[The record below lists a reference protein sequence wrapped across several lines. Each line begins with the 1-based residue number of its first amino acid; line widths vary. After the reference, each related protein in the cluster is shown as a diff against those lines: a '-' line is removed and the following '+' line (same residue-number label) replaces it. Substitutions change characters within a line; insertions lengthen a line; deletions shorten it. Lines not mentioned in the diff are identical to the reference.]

1 MIKGNARAMHA
12 ATIVSDAFRRYRESF
27 VEITRRAQR
36 RFEARDWHGGH
47 ADAAERLALYRD
59 RVDATLPL
67 VRDALQDCATDLA
80 TWQSVKWLYAALI
93 AERDD
98 CEIGESFYN
107 SIARRIFSTVG
118 VNAQVEYVF
127 PDADPG
133 KWPGEES
140 DFRRYEPHDGL
151 PAMIRQLLEG
161 LALRAPWRD
170 LEGDSIAAAER
181 IGAALEELGVDP
193 AAVVLEVI
201 DAPFYRNKGAY
212 IVGRIRLDEQMLPVV
227 LALMHG
233 DRGVYVDA
241 VLLTSD
247 EVSIVFGF
255 SWSYFQADI
264 SCPCDVVDFLGSI
277 MPLKRVDELYNSLG
291 FNKHGK
297 TQLYRSLVEHL
308 HAPGARFELTPG
320 DEGLV
325 MSVFTLPSL
334 NVVFKV
340 IKDSFGYPKR
350 TTRRD
355 VMERYRLVF
364 LRDRVGRLADAQEF
378 EHLEFPRECF
388 PDALL
393 RHLVRVAG
401 STVRVAGDAV
411 VIRHLYTERRVTP
424 LNLYLREASS
434 EQARD
439 AILDYGQAIKDLAA
453 ANIFTGDMLPK
464 NFGVSRHGRV
474 IFYDYDEL
482 VLLTD
487 CVFRRI
493 PRATNPDDEMSA
505 EPWYYVGERDVFPE
519 EFAPFMV
526 PSAPLGDIFLSAH
539 SDLLTVDFWIRA
551 QAQQRAGELRDVFPY
566 RGERRLGGEGKGSG
580 NRVQGS
586 GTTGTRRQET
596 GSR

>member
-1 MIKGNARAMHA
+1 MKGNAHIMRAA
-12 ATIVSDAFRRYRESF
+12 IVIHDAFHDYRVSF
-27 VEITRRAQR
+27 VEITRRAR
-36 RFEARDWHGGH
+36 ARFERRDWHGGH
-47 ADAAERLALYRD
+47 ADAAARLALYRD

-67 VRDALQDCATDLA
+67 VREALAEGATDVP
-80 TWQSVKWLYAALI
+80 TWQEVKWLYSALI

-98 CEIGESFYN
+98 CEIAESFYN
-107 SIARRIFSTVG
+107 SIARRIFATVG
-118 VNAQVEYVF
+118 VNERVEYVF
-127 PDADPG
+127 PDANPG
-133 KWPGEES
+133 EWPGEVPV
-140 DFRRYEPHDGL
+140 FRRYEAGDGL
-151 PAMIRQLLEG
+151 PATIRAVLES
-161 LALRAPWRD
+161 LSLRARWRD
-170 LEGDSIAAAER
+170 LESDSARVAER
-181 IGAALEELGVDP
+181 IEGALREQAVAPGAVALE
-193 AAVVLEVI
+193 VLA
-201 DAPFYRNKGAY
+201 APFYRNKGAY
-212 IVGRIRLDEQMLPVV
+212 VVGRIPLGAETMPVV
-227 LALMHG
+227 LALMH
-233 DRGVYVDA
+233 DERGVYVDA

-264 SCPCDVVDFLGSI
+264 SCPCDVVEFLASI

-297 TQLYRSLVEHL
+297 TQLYRSLVEHM
-308 HAPGARFELTPG
+308 HAPGATFELTPG

-355 VMERYRLVF
+355 VMDRYRLVF

-378 EHLEFPRECF
+378 EHLEFPRACF
-388 PDALL
+388 PEPLL
-393 RHLVRVAG
+393 QHLLRVAG

-424 LNLYLREASS
+424 LNLYLRDAPPED
-434 EQARD
+434 ARD

-487 CVFRRI
+487 CVFRHLPI
-493 PRATNPDDEMSA
+493 ASTPDEEMAA
-505 EPWYYVGERDVFPE
+505 EPWYYVGDRDVFPE

-526 PSAPLGDIFLSAH
+526 PSGSLRDVFLSAH
-539 SDLLTVDFWIRA
+539 ADLLTLDFWLHA

-566 RGERRLGGEGKGSG
+566 RGERRLNYGVQDSG
-580 NRVQGS
+580 FRVQ
-586 GTTGTRRQET
+586 
-596 GSR
+596 

>member
-1 MIKGNARAMHA
+1 VIKGNAREMHA

-36 RFEARDWHGGH
+36 RFEERDWHGGH

-59 RVDATLPL
+59 RVDVTLPL
-67 VRDALQDCATDLA
+67 VRDALQECATDVP

-118 VNAQVEYVF
+118 VNERVEYVF

-151 PAMIRQLLEG
+151 PTMIRRVLED

-170 LEGDSIAAAER
+170 LGGDSKRAAER
-181 IGAALEELGVDP
+181 ISAAIRDRGADP
-193 AAVVLEVI
+193 CAIVLEVV

-212 IVGRIRLDEQMLPVV
+212 IVARVRLGARMLPVV
-227 LALMHG
+227 LALMH
-233 DRGVYVDA
+233 DERGVYVDA

-247 EVSIVFGF
+247 EASIVFGF

-264 SCPCDVVDFLGSI
+264 SCPCEVVDFLGSI

-297 TQLYRSLVEHL
+297 TQLYRSVVEHL

-340 IKDSFGYPKR
+340 IKDSFGFPKR

-378 EHLEFPRECF
+378 EHLEFPRRCF

-393 RHLVRVAG
+393 EHLLRVAG

-424 LNLYLREASS
+424 LNLYLRDSS
-434 EQARD
+434 FEQARD

-482 VLLTD
+482 VLLTE
-487 CVFRRI
+487 CIFRRI
-493 PRATNPDDEMSA
+493 PVSTNPDDEMSA

-526 PSAPLGDIFLSAH
+526 PSGPLGDVFLSAH
-539 SDLLTVDFWIRA
+539 SDLLTIDFWLRA
-551 QAQQRAGELRDVFPY
+551 QAQQFAGEIRDVFPY
-566 RGERRLGGEGKGSG
+566 GEERRLGGREKG
-580 NRVQGS
+580 NRK
-586 GTTGTRRQET
+586 QET
-596 GSR
+596 GNR

>member
-1 MIKGNARAMHA
+1 VIKGNAREMHA

-36 RFEARDWHGGH
+36 RFEERDWHGGH

-59 RVDATLPL
+59 QVDVTLPL
-67 VRDALQDCATDLA
+67 VRDALQECATDVP

-118 VNAQVEYVF
+118 VNERVEYVF

-151 PAMIRQLLEG
+151 PTMIRRVLEDF
-161 LALRAPWRD
+161 ALRAPWRE
-170 LEGDSIAAAER
+170 LERDSMLAAER
-181 IGAALEELGVDP
+181 ISAAIRDRGADP
-193 AAVVLEVI
+193 RAIVLEVI

-212 IVGRIRLDEQMLPVV
+212 MVARVRLGTQMLPVV
-227 LALMHG
+227 LALMH
-233 DRGVYVDA
+233 DERGVYVDA

-264 SCPCDVVDFLGSI
+264 SCPCEVVDFLGSI

-297 TQLYRSLVEHL
+297 TQLYRSVVEHL

-340 IKDSFGYPKR
+340 IKDSFGFPKR

-378 EHLEFPRECF
+378 EHLEFPRRCF

-393 RHLVRVAG
+393 EHLLRVAG
-401 STVRVAGDAV
+401 STVRAEGDAV
-411 VIRHLYTERRVTP
+411 VVRHLYTERRVTP
-424 LNLYLREASS
+424 LNLYLRDASF
-434 EQARD
+434 ERARD

-493 PRATNPDDEMSA
+493 PVSTNPDDEMSA

-526 PSAPLGDIFLSAH
+526 PSGPLGDVFLSAH
-539 SDLLTVDFWIRA
+539 SDLLTIDFWLRA
-551 QAQQRAGELRDVFPY
+551 QAQQRAGEIRDVFPY
-566 RGERRLGGEGKGSG
+566 GEERRLGE
-580 NRVQGS
+580 RA
-586 GTTGTRRQET
+586 E
-596 GSR
+596 SRKQ

>member
-1 MIKGNARAMHA
+1 MMKSNAREMHA
-12 ATIVSDAFRRYRESF
+12 ATIMSDAFRRYRESF

-36 RFEARDWHGGH
+36 RFEERDWHGAH
-47 ADAAERLALYRD
+47 ADAAARLALYRD
-59 RVDATLPL
+59 EVDAALPL
-67 VRDALQDCATDLA
+67 VRDALGECATDVA
-80 TWQSVKWLYAALI
+80 TWQNVKWLYAALI

-98 CEIGESFYN
+98 CEIAESFYN
-107 SIARRIFSTVG
+107 SIARRIFSAVG
-118 VNAQVEYVF
+118 VNELVEYVF

-140 DFRRYEPHDGL
+140 DFHRSTARGGL
-151 PAMIRQLLEG
+151 AAVIRALLEG
-161 LALRAPWRD
+161 LALHAVWRD
-170 LEGDSIAAAER
+170 IENDAVQVADRIAAELSGRGAEPEA
-181 IGAALEELGVDP
+181 IA
-193 AAVVLEVI
+193 LEVI
-201 DAPFYRNKGAY
+201 RAPFYRNKGAY
-212 IVGRIRLDEQMLPVV
+212 IVGRISLASGELPVV
-227 LALMHG
+227 LALMH
-233 DRGVYVDA
+233 DERGVYVDA
-241 VLLTSD
+241 VLLSSD

-264 SCPCDVVDFLGSI
+264 NCPCDVVEFLGSI

-297 TQLYRSLVEHL
+297 TQLYRSVVEHL
-308 HAPGARFELTPG
+308 REPGARFELTPG

-340 IKDSFGYPKR
+340 IKDSFGFPKR

-378 EHLEFPRECF
+378 EHLEFPRRCF

-393 RHLVRVAG
+393 DHLLRTAG
-401 STVRVAGDAV
+401 STVQVRGDAV
-411 VIRHLYTERRVTP
+411 VINHLYTERRVTP
-424 LNLYLREASS
+424 LNLYLREASF
-434 EQARD
+434 EPARD

-493 PRATNPDDEMSA
+493 PTPTSPDEELAA

-526 PSAPLGDIFLSAH
+526 PAGPLGEVFLAAH
-539 SDLLTVDFWIRA
+539 SDLLTVDFWLEA
-551 QAQQRAGELRDVFPY
+551 QSQQRAGEISDVFPY
-566 RGERRLGGEGKGSG
+566 GDERRLAEG
-580 NRVQGS
+580 R
-586 GTTGTRRQET
+586 
-596 GSR
+596 

>member
-1 MIKGNARAMHA
+1 MKGNAHVMRTAILIH
-12 ATIVSDAFRRYRESF
+12 DAFHTYRVNF
-27 VEITRRAQR
+27 VELTRRAR
-36 RFEARDWHGGH
+36 RHFEERDWHGGH
-47 ADAAERLALYRD
+47 ADAAARLALYRD
-59 RVDATLPL
+59 QVDATLPL
-67 VRDALQDCATDLA
+67 VRGALAEHSTDVA
-80 TWQSVKWLYAALI
+80 TWQEVKWLYSALI

-98 CEIGESFYN
+98 CEIAESFYN
-107 SIARRIFSTVG
+107 SIARRIFTTVG
-118 VNAQVEYVF
+118 VNERVEYVF
-127 PDADPG
+127 PDAN
-133 KWPGEES
+133 PGEWPDDEPV
-140 DFRRYEPHDGL
+140 FRRYEQRDDL
-151 PAMIRQLLEG
+151 PALIRSMLEG
-161 LALRAPWRD
+161 FCLRAPWRD
-170 LEGDSIAAAER
+170 LESDSSRVAERLAAELR
-181 IGAALEELGVDP
+181 GRLSDATPTATPIAIE
-193 AAVVLEVI
+193 VLE
-201 DAPFYRNKGAY
+201 APFYRNKGAY
-212 IVGRIRLDEQMLPVV
+212 LVGRIPLGAETMPVV
-227 LALMHG
+227 LALMHD

-264 SCPCDVVDFLGSI
+264 SRPCGAVEFLASI

-297 TQLYRSLVEHL
+297 TQLYRSLVEHM
-308 HAPGARFELTPG
+308 HAPGATFELTPG

-350 TTRRD
+350 ITRRD

-378 EHLEFPRECF
+378 EYLEFPRACF
-388 PDALL
+388 PDALIQ
-393 RHLVRVAG
+393 HLLHVAG
-401 STVRVAGDAV
+401 STVRLAGDKV

-424 LNLYLREASS
+424 LNLYLRDASPD
-434 EQARD
+434 QARD

-487 CVFRRI
+487 CVFRHL
-493 PRATNPDDEMSA
+493 PEATTIDEEMAA

-526 PSAPLGDIFLSAH
+526 PSAPLRDVFLSAH
-539 SDLLTVDFWIRA
+539 ADLLTVDFWLRA
-551 QAQQRAGELRDVFPY
+551 QAQQRAGELSDVFPY
-566 RGERRLGGEGKGSG
+566 RGERRLG
-580 NRVQGS
+580 
-586 GTTGTRRQET
+586 
-596 GSR
+596 

>member
-1 MIKGNARAMHA
+1 MKGNGRAMHA
-12 ATIVSDAFRRYRESF
+12 ATIISEAFRRYRESF
-27 VEITRRAQR
+27 EEITRRAQR
-36 RFEARDWHGGH
+36 RFEQRDWHGAH

-59 RVDATLPL
+59 GVDAALPL
-67 VRDALQDCATDLA
+67 VRDALRECVTDIP
-80 TWQSVKWLYAALI
+80 TWQTVKWLYAALI

-107 SIARRIFSTVG
+107 SVARRIFSAVG
-118 VNAQVEYVF
+118 VNERVEYVF

-140 DFRRYEPHDGL
+140 DFQHFEPHDGL
-151 PAMIRQLLEG
+151 PAMIRLLLDGLG
-161 LALRAPWRD
+161 LAAAWRD
-170 LEGDSIAAAER
+170 VDGDSAKVAER
-181 IGAALEELGVDP
+181 ITAALDEVGADP
-193 AAVVLEVI
+193 HATVLEVI
-201 DAPFYRNKGAY
+201 RAPFYRNKGAY
-212 IVGRIRLDEQMLPVV
+212 IVGRIRLGARMLPVV
-227 LALMHG
+227 LALMH
-233 DRGVYVDA
+233 DERGVYVDA

-255 SWSYFQADI
+255 SWSYFQAAI

-277 MPLKRVDELYNSLG
+277 MPLKRVDELYNSIG

-297 TQLYRSLVEHL
+297 TQLYRSIVEHL

-378 EHLEFPRECF
+378 EFLEFPRECF

-393 RHLVRVAG
+393 EHLLHVAG
-401 STVRVAGDAV
+401 STVRVEGSAV

-424 LNLYLREASS
+424 LNLYLRDASP

-439 AILDYGQAIKDLAA
+439 AILDYGKAIKDLAA

-493 PRATNPDDEMSA
+493 PVPTNPDDELSA
-505 EPWYYVGERDVFPE
+505 EPWYYVGEHDVFPE

-526 PSAPLGDIFLSAH
+526 PSGPLAETFLSAH
-539 SDLLTVDFWIRA
+539 SDLLTVDFWLDA
-551 QAQQRAGELRDVFPY
+551 QAQQRAGEIRDVFPY
-566 RGERRLGGEGKGSG
+566 GEGRRLGEGGE
-580 NRVQGS
+580 
-586 GTTGTRRQET
+586 
-596 GSR
+596 SREQRAESSERPRG

>member
-1 MIKGNARAMHA
+1 
-12 ATIVSDAFRRYRESF
+12 
-27 VEITRRAQR
+27 
-36 RFEARDWHGGH
+36 
-47 ADAAERLALYRD
+47 
-59 RVDATLPL
+59 
-67 VRDALQDCATDLA
+67 
-80 TWQSVKWLYAALI
+80 
-93 AERDD
+93 
-98 CEIGESFYN
+98 
-107 SIARRIFSTVG
+107 
-118 VNAQVEYVF
+118 
-127 PDADPG
+127 
-133 KWPGEES
+133 
-140 DFRRYEPHDGL
+140 
-151 PAMIRQLLEG
+151 MIRRLLEA
-161 LALRAPWRD
+161 LALRAEWCD
-170 LEGDSIAAAER
+170 IEGDALEVAERVAAELASR
-181 IGAALEELGVDP
+181 GADP
-193 AAVVLEVI
+193 RAIVLEVI
-201 DAPFYRNKGAY
+201 EAPFYRNKGAY
-212 IVGRIRLDEQMLPVV
+212 IVGRIPLAGEPLPVV
-227 LALMHG
+227 LALMH
-233 DRGVYVDA
+233 DERGVYVDA

-264 SCPCDVVDFLGSI
+264 GCPCDVVDFLGSI

-297 TQLYRSLVEHL
+297 TQLYRSVVEHL
-308 HAPGARFELTPG
+308 RAPGAKFELTPG

-340 IKDSFGYPKR
+340 IRDSFGFPKR

-393 RHLVRVAG
+393 EYLLDAAA
-401 STVRVAGDAV
+401 STVQVRGDAV
-411 VIRHLYTERRVTP
+411 VIHHLYTERRVTP
-424 LNLYLREASS
+424 LNLYLRDASF
-434 EQARD
+434 ERARD

-487 CVFRRI
+487 CVFRRV
-493 PRATNPDDEMSA
+493 PEPTTPEQELAA

-526 PSAPLGDIFLSAH
+526 PSGPLGDIFLAAH
-539 SDLLTVDFWIRA
+539 SDLLTIDFWLEA
-551 QAQQRAGELRDVFPY
+551 QAQQLAGEMRDVFPY
-566 RGERRLGGEGKGSG
+566 GGERRFRE
-580 NRVQGS
+580 
-586 GTTGTRRQET
+586 RRKQRAD
-596 GSR
+596 SRKQ

>member
-1 MIKGNARAMHA
+1 MMKGNARAMHA
-12 ATIVSDAFRRYRESF
+12 ATLMSDAFRGYRESF
-27 VEITRRAQR
+27 VEITRRARR
-36 RFEARDWHGGH
+36 RFEERDWHGGH

-59 RVDATLPL
+59 RVEGALPL
-67 VRDALQDCATDLA
+67 VRDSLQECATDVP
-80 TWQSVKWLYAALI
+80 TWQIVKWMYAALI

-98 CEIGESFYN
+98 CEIAESFYN

-118 VNAQVEYVF
+118 VNELVEYVF

-133 KWPGEES
+133 KWPGEET
-140 DFRRYEPHDGL
+140 DFRRFEPHDGL
-151 PAMIRQLLEG
+151 SAMIRQLLEG
-161 LALRAPWRD
+161 LAFRAPWRD
-170 LEGDSIAAAER
+170 LESDATRAAER
-181 IGAALEELGVDP
+181 IDSALGELGADSR
-193 AAVVLEVI
+193 AIVLEVI

-212 IVGRIRLDEQMLPVV
+212 IVGRIRPGGSNLPVV
-227 LALMHG
+227 LALMH
-233 DRGVYVDA
+233 DERGVYVDA

-264 SCPCDVVDFLGSI
+264 SSPCDVVEFLGSI

-297 TQLYRSLVEHL
+297 TQLYRSMVEHL

-378 EHLEFPRECF
+378 EHLEFPRKCF

-393 RHLVRVAG
+393 EHLLRVAG
-401 STVRVAGDAV
+401 STVRIEGDAV

-424 LNLYLREASS
+424 LNLYLRSASL

-453 ANIFTGDMLPK
+453 ANIFTGDMLAK

-493 PRATNPDDEMSA
+493 PATSNLDEELSS
-505 EPWYYVGERDVFPE
+505 EPWYYVGDRDVFPE

-526 PSAPLGDIFLSAH
+526 PPGALGEIFLSAH
-539 SDLLTVDFWIRA
+539 ADLLTLDFWLRA

-566 RGERRLGGEGKGSG
+566 RRERRLG
-580 NRVQGS
+580 
-586 GTTGTRRQET
+586 
-596 GSR
+596 

>member
-1 MIKGNARAMHA
+1 MHA

-36 RFEARDWHGGH
+36 RFEERDWHGGH

-67 VRDALQDCATDLA
+67 VRDALQECATDVP

-107 SIARRIFSTVG
+107 SIARRLFSTVG
-118 VNAQVEYVF
+118 VNELVEYVF

-140 DFRRYEPHDGL
+140 DFRRYEPHDGF
-151 PAMIRQLLEG
+151 PSMIRQLLER
-161 LALRAPWRD
+161 LALRARWRD
-170 LEGDSIAAAER
+170 LDGDATGVAAR
-181 IGAALEELGVDP
+181 ITAALEELGADP

-212 IVGRIRLDEQMLPVV
+212 IVGRIRLGEQALPVV
-227 LALMHG
+227 LALMHEG
-233 DRGVYVDA
+233 SGVYVDA

-247 EVSIVFGF
+247 EASIVFGF

-264 SCPCDVVDFLGSI
+264 SCPCDVVEFLGSI

-297 TQLYRSLVEHL
+297 TQLYRSVVEHL

-340 IKDSFGYPKR
+340 IKDSFGFPKR

-388 PDALL
+388 PEALL
-393 RHLVRVAG
+393 QHLLRVAG
-401 STVRVAGDAV
+401 STVRVDGDAV

-424 LNLYLREASS
+424 LNLYLRDASL

-493 PRATNPDDEMSA
+493 PCATNPDDELSA

-526 PSAPLGDIFLSAH
+526 PSDPLRETFLSAH
-539 SDLLTVDFWIRA
+539 SDLLTVDFWLHA
-551 QAQQRAGELRDVFPY
+551 QAQQRAGEIRDVFPY
-566 RGERRLGGEGKGSG
+566 REERRLVGREQKA
-580 NRVQGS
+580 
-586 GTTGTRRQET
+586 E
-596 GSR
+596 SRKQ

>member
-1 MIKGNARAMHA
+1 MLKSNARAMDV

-36 RFEARDWHGGH
+36 RFEERDWHGGR
-47 ADAAERLALYRD
+47 ADAAARLALYRD
-59 RVDATLPL
+59 EVNEALPL
-67 VRDALQDCATDLA
+67 VRDALGDLA
-80 TWQSVKWLYAALI
+80 TDVPTWQNVKWLYAALI
-93 AERDD
+93 AERVD
-98 CEIGESFYN
+98 CEIAESFYN

-118 VNAQVEYVF
+118 VNELVEYVF

-133 KWPGEES
+133 RWPGEES
-140 DFRRYEPHDGL
+140 DFRRIESHDGL
-151 PAMIRQLLEG
+151 SAMIRLL
-161 LALRAPWRD
+161 
-170 LEGDSIAAAER
+170 
-181 IGAALEELGVDP
+181 LEELGLRSRWRDIEGEAEQVAERITAELERRGADP
-193 AAVVLEVI
+193 RAIVLEVI

-212 IVGRIRLDEQMLPVV
+212 IVGRIPLDAEPLPMV
-227 LALMHG
+227 LALMHDEG
-233 DRGVYVDA
+233 GVYVDA
-241 VLLTSD
+241 VLLTAD

-255 SWSYFQADI
+255 SWSYFQTDI
-264 SCPCDVVDFLGSI
+264 SCPCEVVEFLRSI

-297 TQLYRSLVEHL
+297 TQLYRSVVEHL

-340 IKDSFGYPKR
+340 IKDSFGFPKR

-378 EHLEFPRECF
+378 EHLEFPRACF

-393 RHLVRVAG
+393 DHLVHEAG
-401 STVRVAGDAV
+401 STVQVVGDAV
-411 VIRHLYTERRVTP
+411 VIHHLYTERRVTP
-424 LNLYLREASS
+424 LNLFLRDSS
-434 EQARD
+434 FEQARD

-493 PRATNPDDEMSA
+493 PEPMTPDQEFSA

-526 PSAPLGDIFLSAH
+526 PSGRLGDVFLSAH
-539 SDLLTVDFWIRA
+539 SDLLTLDFWLDA
-551 QAQQRAGELRDVFPY
+551 QAQQLAGEIRDVFPY
-566 RGERRLGGEGKGSG
+566 GRERRLRESRK
-580 NRVQGS
+580 QK
-586 GTTGTRRQET
+586 T
-596 GSR
+596 GSRKQ